1 MSTSDS
7 NLPSRSRTVIIG
19 AGAVGCSVAY
29 HLSELGAEDV
39 TVVDQGPLPVTG
51 GSSVHAPGI
60 MFQTSPS
67 KLQTK
72 TAYYTSRLLS
82 DAGVYDEVG
91 GIELARSEDRMDFL
105 QRRAEWATSYGLPEP
120 QLLSPQEV
128 TEYLP

>member
-51 GSSVHAPGI
+51 GSSVLLGTALAGGI
-60 MFQTSPS
+60 LGTINAVFSNLYGNFFGQIALLM
-67 KLQTK
+67 
-72 TAYYTSRLLS
+72 TAIIIIRLLP
-82 DAGVYDEVG
+82 G
-91 GIELARSEDRMDFL
+91 GLTGLANTVRDKLGEQQS
-105 QRRAEWATSYGLPEP
+105 
-120 QLLSPQEV
+120 
-128 TEYLP
+128 